1 MVLCFHIWLNVL
13 SLVTR
18 GLKALKKEEETS
30 NNFVKQ
36 EFFYNIVKM
45 RDTNSLLH
53 EIEIHSMYLIWID
66 SKFNFNSTQ
75 FNNYINIQFKSIQIK
90 SNK

>member
-53 EIEIHSMYLIWID
+53 EIEIHSMYLNWID

>member
-13 SLVTR
+13 SLVAR

-36 EFFYNIVKM
+36 DFFNNIVKM

-53 EIEIHSMYLIWID
+53 EIEIHSMYLNWID